1 VLTWFIQSKIWYLAL
16 IFLVKT
22 ADVASTFLLAERYSW
37 DVEAGYTMIGQLGPA
52 LGHTVLTLA
61 TIPTAIV
68 VGYIAYVYTPV
79 GAEFAILYFSWITVG
94 NFSQLWLPLIG
105 SLWNVAGLPV
115 LLSVITGRGLD
126 PIWFDRSPARDE
138 LLENIEEAKSW
149 TRRVRGEIGA
159 V

>member
-1 VLTWFIQSKIWYLAL
+1 MLNWFVESRTWFLSL

-22 ADVASTFLLAERYSW
+22 ADVSSTLLLADQYSW
-37 DVEAGYTMIGQLGPA
+37 EAEAGYTMIGYLDPF
-52 LGHTVLTLA
+52 LGHRELALA

-68 VGYIAYVYTPV
+68 VGYIGYVYTPA

-94 NFSQLWLPLIG
+94 NFGQLWLPVIG
-105 SLWNVAGLPV
+105 SLWNAAGLPV
-115 LLSVITGRGLD
+115 LLSAIIGRGLD
-126 PIWFDRSPARDE
+126 PIWFDRSPVRDE
-138 LLENIEEAKSW
+138 LLESIEEAKSW